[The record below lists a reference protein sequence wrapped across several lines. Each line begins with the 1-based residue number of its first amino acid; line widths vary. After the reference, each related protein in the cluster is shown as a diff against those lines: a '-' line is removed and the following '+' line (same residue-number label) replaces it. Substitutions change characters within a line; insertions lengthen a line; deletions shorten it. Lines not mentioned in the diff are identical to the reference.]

1 MTASAYDIVLLT
13 QKEYVDPVE
22 ITPYINNVLTEDRL
36 LTEALEQRG
45 LRVTRTFWD
54 NSDFDWDNSQFA
66 LFRATW
72 DYFHRFAE
80 FHQWLNTKSRN
91 IKFINPYSVIRW
103 NMDKHYLGILH
114 SRGINI
120 PPTIFLEKGNVTPL
134 KRLLQQTGWAKAIL
148 KPAIAGAARHTYLFD
163 KSNVDEYEPI
173 FQKLIAD
180 EAMLLQEFQSQI
192 VSRGE
197 VSFMVF
203 GGKYSHSVL
212 KKAKVGDFR
221 VQDDFGGTLH
231 SYTASKE
238 EIDFVERVIAQCDEL
253 PVYARADV
261 MWDNNNELCLSE
273 LEMIEPELW
282 FRKEAESSGFMADAV
297 CQYIHQSLSTP
308 GEKNKV
314 CSSLLY

>member
-1 MTASAYDIVLLT
+1 MTASTYDIVLLT
-13 QKEYVDPVE
+13 QRDYVNPIE
-22 ITPYINNVLTEDRL
+22 ITPYIDNVLTEDRL

-45 LRVTRTFWD
+45 LRVARTFWD
-54 NSDFDWDNSQFA
+54 NSDFDWNSTQFA

-80 FHQWLNTKSRN
+80 FHQWLNRMSR
-91 IKFINPYSVIRW
+91 KVQFINPYSIIRW

-114 SRGINI
+114 DRGVNI
-120 PPTIFLEKGNVTPL
+120 PPTIFLEQGNNTSL
-134 KRLLQQTGWAKAIL
+134 NHLLVQTGWTKAIL

-163 KSNVDEYEPI
+163 ASNVNEHELI
-173 FQKLIAD
+173 FQKLIAE
-180 EAMLLQEFQSQI
+180 EALLLQEFQSQI
-192 VSRGE
+192 VTRGE

-212 KKAKVGDFR
+212 KQVKEGDFR
-221 VQDDFGGTLH
+221 VQDDFGGTVH
-231 SYTASKE
+231 SYAASVE
-238 EIDFVERVIAQCDEL
+238 EINFVERVIAQCDEL

-282 FRKEAESSGFMADAV
+282 FRRDPESSALMADAV
-297 CQYIHQSLSTP
+297 CHYMRHSIAER

-314 CSSLLY
+314 TSSLVY